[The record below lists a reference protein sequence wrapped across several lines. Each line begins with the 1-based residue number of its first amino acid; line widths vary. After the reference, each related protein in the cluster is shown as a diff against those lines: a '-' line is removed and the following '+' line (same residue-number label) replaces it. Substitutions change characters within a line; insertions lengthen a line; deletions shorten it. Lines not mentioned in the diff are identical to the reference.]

1 MVEAL
6 KKKGVNAVPSFTVL
20 PQLSSLNAQTF
31 ARFLDASPKLAVLF
45 AQATTVN
52 QEHTNSNQEEN
63 SLFNN
68 LLGGGEWET
77 TFIARIESALYVHG
91 QIDAVWWNRVNLE
104 VQEKKAKNVA
114 ERYIRNEIKA
124 MQQGGAINRLK

>member
-1 MVEAL
+1 
-6 KKKGVNAVPSFTVL
+6 
-20 PQLSSLNAQTF
+20 
-31 ARFLDASPKLAVLF
+31 
-45 AQATTVN
+45 
-52 QEHTNSNQEEN
+52 
-63 SLFNN
+63 LFNN

-104 VQEKKAKNVA
+104 AQEKKAKDVV
-114 ERYIRNEIKA
+114 ERYTRNEIKA

>member
-1 MVEAL
+1 
-6 KKKGVNAVPSFTVL
+6 
-20 PQLSSLNAQTF
+20 
-31 ARFLDASPKLAVLF
+31 
-45 AQATTVN
+45 
-52 QEHTNSNQEEN
+52 
-63 SLFNN
+63 LFNN

>member
-1 MVEAL
+1 
-6 KKKGVNAVPSFTVL
+6 
-20 PQLSSLNAQTF
+20 
-31 ARFLDASPKLAVLF
+31 
-45 AQATTVN
+45 
-52 QEHTNSNQEEN
+52 
-63 SLFNN
+63 LFNN

-104 VQEKKAKNVA
+104 VQEKKAKDVV

-124 MQQGGAINRLK
+124 MQQGGAISRLK

>member
-1 MVEAL
+1 
-6 KKKGVNAVPSFTVL
+6 
-20 PQLSSLNAQTF
+20 
-31 ARFLDASPKLAVLF
+31 
-45 AQATTVN
+45 
-52 QEHTNSNQEEN
+52 
-63 SLFNN
+63 LFNN

-104 VQEKKAKNVA
+104 VQEKKAQAKKVKDVA

-124 MQQGGAINRLK
+124 MQQGGAISRLK

>member
-1 MVEAL
+1 M
-6 KKKGVNAVPSFTVL
+6 
-20 PQLSSLNAQTF
+20 
-31 ARFLDASPKLAVLF
+31 
-45 AQATTVN
+45 
-52 QEHTNSNQEEN
+52 
-63 SLFNN
+63 FNN

-104 VQEKKAKNVA
+104 VQEKKAQAKKVKDVA

-124 MQQGGAINRLK
+124 MQQGGAISRLK

>member
-1 MVEAL
+1 
-6 KKKGVNAVPSFTVL
+6 
-20 PQLSSLNAQTF
+20 LS
-31 ARFLDASPKLAVLF
+31 
-45 AQATTVN
+45 
-52 QEHTNSNQEEN
+52 
-63 SLFNN
+63 NN

-104 VQEKKAKNVA
+104 VQEKKEKKAKKVKDVA
-114 ERYIRNEIKA
+114 EHYIYIRNEIKA